1 MICSKCG
8 MQVEENSLY
17 CANCGNKIERV
28 NNSNNGFVSNNRD
41 ANNSHIIIN
50 NDNVQ
55 SVVTNSLNDA
65 KNDSLISQ
73 ENMNMQQ
80 YNDNQ
85 SNFDKNTSYNADDTV
100 AADNWSSDKKN
111 NPTKKEKKS
120 IISLIF
126 GIISLILS
134 IFINILI
141 LPISIAG
148 LVLGIK
154 CKNKSG
160 KKIAGIILNS
170 FSIFIAITF
179 FAGSLILNSTEGN
192 NFLNTLY
199 NELDYAS
206 SENYVS
212 GKYDCKGVDSSSDKY
227 LITLNLN
234 ADGTFLY
241 GPYENTENNYAK
253 GAYTYEDEKKTDNT
267 GNYKY
272 FMITLTGSKEDF
284 IQDGV
289 ASDHDFKSKLEFGLT
304 NYNGKKQGV
313 IMFTNTY
320 NMYYCYEK

>member
-1 MICSKCG
+1 MVCSKCG
-8 MQVEENSLY
+8 MQVKENNQY
-17 CANCGNKIERV
+17 CTNCGNKIEKVNDGNNVFSSDTFNV
-28 NNSNNGFVSNNRD
+28 NNNQSTISNV
-41 ANNSHIIIN
+41 
-50 NDNVQ
+50 NVQ
-55 SVVTNSLNDA
+55 SASSNNLNDT
-65 KNDSLISQ
+65 KNDSLTLQ
-73 ENMNMQQ
+73 ENMNVQ
-80 YNDNQ
+80 YNNQTNNQ
-85 SNFDKNTSYNADDTV
+85 SNFDENISYNA
-100 AADNWSSDKKN
+100 NGIINNQPSDIN
-111 NPTKKEKKS
+111 NKPKKEKKS

-134 IFINILI
+134 IFIDILV

-170 FSIFIAITF
+170 FSIFIAITL

-192 NFLNTLY
+192 SFLNTLY

-206 SENYVS
+206 SENYVA
-212 GKYDCKGVDSSSDKY
+212 GKYDCKGVDSDSDKY

-234 ADGTFLY
+234 ENGTFLY
-241 GPYENTENNYAK
+241 GPYENTKNNYAK
-253 GAYTYEDEKKTDNT
+253 GTYTYEDEKKTDNT

-272 FMITLTGSKEDF
+272 FMITLTGPKEDF

-313 IMFTNTY
+313 IIFTNTY